1 MSIAAHELGLGACWV
16 GAFNEEKV
24 REILNLPDNLI
35 PVVIVPV
42 GYPSQIPKAPDRVS
56 IVDAV
61 QFVL

>member
-35 PVVIVPV
+35 PVVICALLFRGRWLPRLKTWH
-42 GYPSQIPKAPDRVS
+42 GGP
-56 IVDAV
+56 
-61 QFVL
+61 